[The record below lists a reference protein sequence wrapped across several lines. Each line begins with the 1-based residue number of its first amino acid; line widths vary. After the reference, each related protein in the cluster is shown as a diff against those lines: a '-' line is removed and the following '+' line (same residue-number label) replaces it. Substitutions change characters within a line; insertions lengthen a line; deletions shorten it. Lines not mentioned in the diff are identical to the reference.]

1 MPDETNDTIR
11 TLLESALEHVDDE
24 EANYKLRTALQLLDF
39 QQSQIE
45 RLQAAA
51 DSDGEL
57 RERLETLGYLE

>member
-11 TLLESALEHVDDE
+11 TLLQSALEHVDDE

-51 DSDGEL
+51 ESDGEL

>member
-51 DSDGEL
+51 ESDGEL
-57 RERLETLGYLE
+57 RKRLETLRYLD

>member
-1 MPDETNDTIR
+1 
-11 TLLESALEHVDDE
+11 LESALEHVDDE

-51 DSDGEL
+51 ESDGEL
-57 RERLETLGYLE
+57 KERLETLGYLE

>member
-51 DSDGEL
+51 ESDGEL
-57 RERLETLGYLE
+57 KERLETLGYLE

>member
-57 RERLETLGYLE
+57 KERLETLGYLE

>member
-1 MPDETNDTIR
+1 MPDETNETIR
-11 TLLESALEHVDDE
+11 TLLQSALEHVDDE

-51 DSDGEL
+51 ESDGEL
-57 RERLETLGYLE
+57 KERLETLGYLE

>member
-11 TLLESALEHVDDE
+11 TLLESALEHVDEE

-57 RERLETLGYLE
+57 RERLKTLGYLE

>member
-1 MPDETNDTIR
+1 MPDETIGTIR

-39 QQSQIE
+39 QQNQIE

-51 DSDGEL
+51 ESDGEL
-57 RERLETLGYLE
+57 KERLESLGYLE

>member
-11 TLLESALEHVDDE
+11 TLLESALERVDDE

>member
-11 TLLESALEHVDDE
+11 TLLQSALEHVDDE

>member
-1 MPDETNDTIR
+1 MPDETNETIR
-11 TLLESALEHVDDE
+11 TLLQSALEHVDDE

-51 DSDGEL
+51 ESDGEL
-57 RERLETLGYLE
+57 KERLEALGYLE

>member
-11 TLLESALEHVDDE
+11 TLLQSALEHVDDE

-51 DSDGEL
+51 ESDGEL
-57 RERLETLGYLE
+57 KERLETLGYLE

>member
-51 DSDGEL
+51 ESDGEL